1 MIFAK
6 QILSLNLGDNM
17 KKLINAL
24 TGLSLI
30 FLLISLV
37 ACTDFGDKIPF
48 DESEV
53 YYKAP
58 VTKEEAQ
65 KLGNYL
71 VKQSFFDKNPKSVQ
85 LLKEGDTYQFRMVA
99 KEGVDKDEAYA
110 KIAETFAI
118 HLSRDLYEGKLVEF
132 HICDD
137 QFKTL
142 RTIIPDKDD
151 LSVKL
156 EFNGSVL
163 FYYKPVVND
172 EAKALGEY
180 LISNVFFNE
189 NPKSVE
195 IKKEGTAYVFRFVVK
210 PEMEKD
216 EEYLEIV
223 RTFATDLST
232 SVFSGSPVRIQLCD
246 DQFVTLKEVTA
257 L

>member
-1 MIFAK
+1 MRK
-6 QILSLNLGDNM
+6 LDKVIL
-17 KKLINAL
+17 
-24 TGLSLI
+24 GL
-30 FLLISLV
+30 LV
-37 ACTDFGDKIPF
+37 CIITIAITSCSDYGDKIPF

-156 EFNGSVL
+156 EFNGSEL
-163 FYYKPVVND
+163 FYYKPVVNN

-180 LISNVFFNE
+180 LISNGFFNE

-195 IKKEGTAYVFRFVVK
+195 IKKDGTGYIFRLVVK